1 MRPRRD
7 NQRDLES
14 TTIKGRRCP
23 RVTVAAACFQLIVVG
38 FQNIWLFSKKIH
50 NFETP
55 ILKLLFSV
63 RLAAKTKEDA
73 EKGQRTTPT

>member
-1 MRPRRD
+1 MRPRCD

-14 TTIKGRRCP
+14 TTIKGRHCP

-38 FQNIWLFSKKIH
+38 FQNIWLFSKTIY
-50 NFETP
+50 T